1 MSINKVLN
9 RPMFR
14 HQALKKGHI
23 KVIKAQTGE
32 FIGPS
37 RPMGP
42 YQPTVPS
49 TSVIRPGFVRRGIN
63 AMGAV
68 ARSPIGKGIGA
79 TLSLPGFVGFEA
91 TGQLANAMGMQDSP
105 YKIPLQ
111 VAGAYGATRLPM
123 AAPFLTGGAL
133 AGFGPQA
140 AIFGTGLAGYYAYI
154 KAKEQQARI
163 AAMTPEERKEF
174 YAQQRSKAL
183 EGEASLDNFDDTFF
197 RVDAGKQA
205 IQKTKED
212 AKVIDSSQKTA
223 QRKLRRQQRRGEFE
237 QKAVASEQDNLTL
250 QENKTDGKVDI
261 NKVVNNEKKK
271 ITNQAPDG
279 SDPNSVA
286 PVPPIAGAVESKDRN
301 DNLLSTKESKEGTGG
316 STGLTDEGE
325 VAGKKYSSEVITRGK
340 MIAKELL
347 EGRQSQAGLLFL
359 ANLASGLLSGKTTQG
374 GIAGAMDVMGQ
385 ALGPAANNYS
395 IMKLKENELENQI
408 MGQAL
413 DIALAEYKLANTNQ
427 ITKGQLG
434 RVQFLGPG
442 GKVRNFQGGI
452 NENGIPYLL
461 VGGRQ
466 VAASDITGDQLVELY
481 NDPSLKDFT
490 YSSAIVKDKISDDEA
505 KAHRLL
511 LQNIKSKN
519 IVFDVKNIITATGAA
534 GTKGNLQIALTK
546 LNSLLNDFGLGSTKD
561 AIQRLS
567 SNEDQFFRS
576 LELGYQSGE
585 ITKDQYKK
593 LKKAYDKK
601 DMQKIIQKAA
611 EKNYKVVDQSTG
623 KLRKPTTNELFE
635 LVNAQTTLAYALA
648 NSFKDTDRL
657 TQRDV
662 IAAQSII
669 NILPAF
675 GGAETAIA
683 SLNAL
688 EKDLDRS
695 IDSTINRLER
705 SYYTQTD
712 VMNGFLSLL
721 KGGASFGKTDSST
734 VVSPEERMN
743 ILQGIQF

>member
-32 FIGPS
+32 FIGPA

-49 TSVIRPGFVRRGIN
+49 TSVIKPGFVRRGIN

-68 ARSPIGKGIGA
+68 TRSPIGKGIGA
-79 TLSLPGFVGFEA
+79 TLTLPGFVGFEA

-123 AAPFLTGGAL
+123 AAPFLSGGAL
-133 AGFGPQA
+133 AGMGPQA
-140 AIFGTGLAGYYAYI
+140 AILGTGLAGYYAYL
-154 KAKEQQARI
+154 KAKEQQAKI

-174 YAQQRSKAL
+174 YANQRAKAL
-183 EGEASLDNFDDTFF
+183 EGEADLDNFDDNFF
-197 RVDAGKQA
+197 RVDPGKQA
-205 IQKTKED
+205 IEKTKEE
-212 AKVIDSSQKTA
+212 A
-223 QRKLRRQQRRGEFE
+223 
-237 QKAVASEQDNLTL
+237 KAVDIGGAKPGAGRPSFRRKEEDKQDNLTAKDN
-250 QENKTDGKVDI
+250 ETDGKVDI
-261 NKVVNNEKKK
+261 NKVVENEKKK

-325 VAGKKYSSEVITRGK
+325 VGGKKYSSDVISRGK
-340 MIAKELL
+340 IIAKELL

-481 NDPSLKDFT
+481 NDPSLKDFA

-623 KLRKPTTNELFE
+623 KLRKPDTNELFE

>member
-1 MSINKVLN
+1 M
-9 RPMFR
+9 
-14 HQALKKGHI
+14 ALKKGHL
-23 KVIKAQTGE
+23 KVIKAQSGD
-32 FIGPS
+32 FIGPG

-42 YQPTVPS
+42 FQPTVPS
-49 TSVIRPGFVRRGIN
+49 TSVVRPGLIRRGIN
-63 AMGAV
+63 TMGAI
-68 ARSPIGKGIGA
+68 ARSPVGKGIGA
-79 TLSLPGFVGFEA
+79 TLSLPGYVGFEA
-91 TGQLANAMGMQDSP
+91 TGQMANAFGMQDSP
-105 YKIPLQ
+105 YKLPLQ
-111 VAGAYGATRLPM
+111 VAGAYGATKLPG
-123 AAPFLTGGAL
+123 AAAL
-133 AGFGPQA
+133 AGMGMGPQLGIA
-140 AIFGTGLAGYYAYI
+140 ALGGAGYFAYL
-154 KAKEQQARI
+154 KAKEQQAKI
-163 AAMTPEERKEF
+163 AAMTPKEREEF

-197 RVDAGKQA
+197 ITNAGKEA
-205 IQKTKED
+205 MKKTRED
-212 AKVIDSSQKTA
+212 AKVIDSSKKTQ
-223 QRKLRRQQRRGEFE
+223 QRKLRREGKVVTTEE
-237 QKAVASEQDNLTL
+237 DNLTL
-250 QENKTDGKVDI
+250 KENESDGKVDI
-261 NKVVNNEKKK
+261 NKVVENEKKK
-271 ITNQAPDG
+271 MIDKQPDG
-279 SDPNSVA
+279 ADPNSVA

-301 DNLLSTKESKEGTGG
+301 ENLLSTKEAKKGTAG

-325 VAGKKYSSEVITRGK
+325 VGGKKYSSDVISRGK
-340 MIAKELL
+340 IIAKELL

-374 GIAGAMDVMGQ
+374 GIAGAMDVLGQ

-427 ITKGQLG
+427 VTKGQLG
-434 RVQFLGPG
+434 RVQFIGPG
-442 GKVRNFQGGI
+442 GKVRNFQGGV

-466 VAASDITGDQLVELY
+466 VAASDLSGDELVELY
-481 NDPSLKDFT
+481 NDPALKDFS

-519 IVFDVKNIITATGAA
+519 IVFDVKSIIKATGAA
-534 GTKGNLQIALTK
+534 GTKGNIQIALTK
-546 LNSLLNDFGLGSTKD
+546 LNSMLNDFGLGSTKD
-561 AIQRLS
+561 AIQRLD
-567 SNEDQFFRS
+567 SNEESFFRS

-585 ITKDQYKK
+585 ITKDQYKM
-593 LKKAYDKK
+593 LKKGFKKK
-601 DMQKIIQKAA
+601 DMQKIIQDAA
-611 EKNYKVVDQSTG
+611 EKNYKVMDQSTG

-721 KGGASFGKTDSST
+721 KGGAGFGKTDSSR
-734 VVSPEERMN
+734 VVSPEERLN

>member
-1 MSINKVLN
+1 M
-9 RPMFR
+9 
-14 HQALKKGHI
+14 ALKKGHL
-23 KVIKAQTGE
+23 KVIKAQSGD
-32 FIGPS
+32 FIGPG

-42 YQPTVPS
+42 FQPTVPS
-49 TSVIRPGFVRRGIN
+49 TSVVRPGLIRRGIN
-63 AMGAV
+63 TMGAI
-68 ARSPIGKGIGA
+68 ARSPVGKGIGA
-79 TLSLPGFVGFEA
+79 TLSLPGYVGFEA
-91 TGQLANAMGMQDSP
+91 TGQMANAFGMQDSP
-105 YKIPLQ
+105 YKLPLQ
-111 VAGAYGATRLPM
+111 VAGAYGATKLPG
-123 AAPFLTGGAL
+123 AAAL
-133 AGFGPQA
+133 AGMGMGPQLGIA
-140 AIFGTGLAGYYAYI
+140 ALGGAGYFAYL
-154 KAKEQQARI
+154 KAKEQQAKI
-163 AAMTPEERKEF
+163 AAMTPKEREEF

-197 RVDAGKQA
+197 ITNAGKEA
-205 IQKTKED
+205 MKKTRED
-212 AKVIDSSQKTA
+212 AKVIDSSKKTQ
-223 QRKLRRQQRRGEFE
+223 QRKLRREGKVVTTEE
-237 QKAVASEQDNLTL
+237 DNLTL
-250 QENKTDGKVDI
+250 KENESDGKVDI
-261 NKVVNNEKKK
+261 NKVVENEKKK
-271 ITNQAPDG
+271 MIDKQPDG
-279 SDPNSVA
+279 ADPNSVA

-301 DNLLSTKESKEGTGG
+301 ENLLSTKEAKKGTAG

-325 VAGKKYSSEVITRGK
+325 VGGKKYSSDVISRGK
-340 MIAKELL
+340 IIAKELL

-359 ANLASGLLSGKTTQG
+359 ANLASGLLSGQTTQG
-374 GIAGAMDVMGQ
+374 GIAGAMDVLGQ

-427 ITKGQLG
+427 VTKGQLG
-434 RVQFLGPG
+434 RVQFIGPG
-442 GKVRNFQGGI
+442 GKVRNFQGGV

-466 VAASDITGDQLVELY
+466 VAASDLSGDELVELY
-481 NDPSLKDFT
+481 NDPALKDFS

-519 IVFDVKNIITATGAA
+519 IVFDVKSIIKATGAA
-534 GTKGNLQIALTK
+534 GTKGNIQIALTK
-546 LNSLLNDFGLGSTKD
+546 LNSMLNDFGLGSTKD
-561 AIQRLS
+561 AIQRLD
-567 SNEDQFFRS
+567 SNEESFFRS

-585 ITKDQYKK
+585 ITKDQYKM
-593 LKKAYDKK
+593 LKKGFKKK
-601 DMQKIIQKAA
+601 DMQKIIQDAA
-611 EKNYKVVDQSTG
+611 EKNYKVMDQSTG

-721 KGGASFGKTDSST
+721 KGGAGFGKTDSSR
-734 VVSPEERMN
+734 VVSPEERLN

>member
-32 FIGPS
+32 FIGPP

-49 TSVIRPGFVRRGIN
+49 TSVVRPGFIRRGIN
-63 AMGAV
+63 TMGRIAS
-68 ARSPIGKGIGA
+68 SPVGKGIGA
-79 TLSLPGFVGFEA
+79 TLSLPGYIGFEA
-91 TGQLANAMGMQDSP
+91 TGQVANAFGMKDSP
-105 YKIPLQ
+105 YKLPLQ
-111 VAGAYGATRLPM
+111 VAGAYGATKLPG
-123 AAPFLTGGAL
+123 AAAL
-133 AGFGPQA
+133 AGMGMGPQLGIA
-140 AIFGTGLAGYYAYI
+140 ALGGAGYYAYL
-154 KAKEQQARI
+154 KAKEQQAKI
-163 AAMTPEERKEF
+163 AAMSPAEREEF
-174 YAQQRSKAL
+174 YAYQRGKAL
-183 EGEASLDNFDDTFF
+183 AGEADMDNFDDNFF
-197 RVDAGKQA
+197 KIDPGKQA
-205 IQKTKED
+205 IEKTKEE
-212 AKVIDSSQKTA
+212 A
-223 QRKLRRQQRRGEFE
+223 
-237 QKAVASEQDNLTL
+237 KAVNIGSAQPGGGRLNKRLKEKAFEKEGDKLTL
-250 QENKTDGKVDI
+250 KENESDGKVDI
-261 NKVVNNEKKK
+261 NKVVENEKKK
-271 ITNQAPDG
+271 MIDKQPDG
-279 SDPNSVA
+279 ADPNSVA
-286 PVPPIAGAVESKDRN
+286 PVPPIAGAVESTDKK
-301 DNLLSTKESKEGTGG
+301 DNLLSTQEKAEGAAG

-325 VAGKKYSSEVITRGK
+325 VGGKKYSSEVITRGK
-340 MIAKELL
+340 LIAKELL

-374 GIAGAMDVMGQ
+374 GIAGAMDVLGQ

-413 DIALAEYKLANTNQ
+413 DIALAEYKLANTNE

-434 RVQFLGPG
+434 RVQFIGPG
-442 GKVRNFQGGI
+442 GKVRNFDGGI

-461 VGGRQ
+461 IGGRQ
-466 VAASDITGDQLVELY
+466 VAASDITGDQLVTLY
-481 NDPSLKDFT
+481 NDPSLKDFN
-490 YSSAIVKDKISDDEA
+490 YAQAIIKDKISDDEA

-519 IVFDVKNIITATGAA
+519 IVFDVKSIIKATGAA

-561 AIQRLS
+561 AIARLD
-567 SNEDQFFRS
+567 SNEDAFFRS
-576 LELGYQSGE
+576 LELGYNSGE
-585 ITKDQYKK
+585 INEKQYKQ
-593 LKKAYDKK
+593 LKKAFKKK
-601 DMQKIIQKAA
+601 DMQKAIQKAA
-611 EKNYKVVDQSTG
+611 EENYMVTDQSTG

-657 TQRDV
+657 TQKDV
-662 IAAQSII
+662 TAAMSVI

-705 SYYTQTD
+705 TYFTNAQ
-712 VMNGFLSLL
+712 VMDGFLSLL
-721 KGGASFGKTDSST
+721 KGGAGFGKTDSSR

>member
-1 MSINKVLN
+1 
-9 RPMFR
+9 MFR

-32 FIGPS
+32 FIGPA

-49 TSVIRPGFVRRGIN
+49 TSVVRPGFIRRGIN
-63 AMGAV
+63 AMGTM

-79 TLSLPGFVGFEA
+79 TLSLPGYVGFEA
-91 TGQLANAMGMQDSP
+91 TGQIANAMGMQDSP
-105 YKIPLQ
+105 YKLPLQ
-111 VAGAYGATRLPM
+111 VAGAYGATKLPG
-123 AAPFLTGGAL
+123 AAAL
-133 AGFGPQA
+133 AGMGMGPQLGIA
-140 AIFGTGLAGYYAYI
+140 ALGGAGYYAYL
-154 KAKEQQARI
+154 KAKEQQAKI
-163 AAMTPEERKEF
+163 AAMTPKEREEF
-174 YAQQRSKAL
+174 YAYQRGKAL
-183 EGEASLDNFDDTFF
+183 EGEADLDNFDDNFF
-197 RVDAGKQA
+197 RVDPGKQA
-205 IQKTKED
+205 IEKTKDE
-212 AKVIDSSQKTA
+212 A
-223 QRKLRRQQRRGEFE
+223 
-237 QKAVASEQDNLTL
+237 KAVDIGSAKPGGGRVSVPGGKKDNLTL
-250 QENKTDGKVDI
+250 KENESDGKVDI
-261 NKVVNNEKKK
+261 NKVVENEKKK
-271 ITNQAPDG
+271 MIDKQTDG
-279 SDPNSVA
+279 ADPNSVA
-286 PVPPIAGAVESKDRN
+286 PVPPVNTQVVESTDKK
-301 DNLLSTKESKEGTGG
+301 DNLLSTQEKTEGAAG

-325 VAGKKYSSEVITRGK
+325 VGGKKYSSEVITRGK
-340 MIAKELL
+340 LIAKELL

-374 GIAGAMDVMGQ
+374 GIAGAMDVLGQ

-413 DIALAEYKLANTNQ
+413 DIALAEYKLANTNE

-434 RVQFLGPG
+434 RVQFIGPG
-442 GKVRNFQGGI
+442 GKVRNFDGGI

-461 VGGRQ
+461 IGGRQ
-466 VAASDITGDQLVELY
+466 VAASDLTGDQLAEFY
-481 NDPSLKDFT
+481 NDPSLKG
-490 YSSAIVKDKISDDEA
+490 YNYAQAIIKDKISDDEA

-519 IVFDVKNIITATGAA
+519 IVFDVKGIIKATGAA

-561 AIQRLS
+561 AIQRLDA
-567 SNEDQFFRS
+567 NEDSFFRS
-576 LELGYQSGE
+576 LELGYNSGE
-585 ITKDQYKK
+585 ITESQYKM
-593 LKKAYDKK
+593 LKKGSKKK

-611 EKNYKVVDQSTG
+611 EENYKVMDQSTG

-657 TQRDV
+657 TQKDV
-662 IAAQSII
+662 TAAMSVI

-705 SYYTQTD
+705 TYFTNAQ
-712 VMNGFLSLL
+712 VMDGFLSLL
-721 KGGASFGKTDSST
+721 KGGAGFGKTDSSR

>member
-1 MSINKVLN
+1 MNKVLN

-14 HQALKKGHI
+14 QEALRRGHL
-23 KVIKAQTGE
+23 KPIKAQSGD
-32 FIGPS
+32 FIGP
-37 RPMGP
+37 RRFFPPVVTGA
-42 YQPTVPS
+42 PTTNVTGTMQRNFPVSTEVVKPS
-49 TSVIRPGFVRRGIN
+49 MFRRIIQSP
-63 AMGAV
+63 V
-68 ARSPIGKGIGA
+68 AKGIGSMF
-79 TLSLPGFVGFEA
+79 SLPGYIGFEA
-91 TGQLANAMGMQDSP
+91 TGQVANAMGMQDSP
-105 YKIPLQ
+105 YKLPLQ
-111 VAGAYGATRLPM
+111 AAGAFGAARLPAM
-123 AAPFLTGGAL
+123 AGLTLSA
-133 AGFGPQA
+133 GPQI
-140 AIFGTGLAGYYAYI
+140 AITGAGLASYYAYL

-163 AAMTPEERKEF
+163 AAMSPKERKEF
-174 YAQQRSKAL
+174 YANQRAKAL
-183 EGEASLDNFDDTFF
+183 EGEGSLDMFDDSFF
-197 RVDAGKQA
+197 KNFEESKRATALAKKQ
-205 IQKTKED
+205 TED
-212 AKVIDSSQKTA
+212 AASTLTQSPTAKPGSGRVSLGKDQLTNKDNQQKIGD
-223 QRKLRRQQRRGEFE
+223 KDL
-237 QKAVASEQDNLTL
+237 
-250 QENKTDGKVDI
+250 VDM
-261 NKVVNNEKKK
+261 NKVVENEKKK
-271 ITNQAPDG
+271 MFDQRPDG
-279 SDPNSVA
+279 SDPSAVA
-286 PVPPIAGAVESKDRN
+286 PVPPLPDKEEPKLTNQNVENKGE
-301 DNLLSTKESKEGTGG
+301 TTPI
-316 STGLTDEGE
+316 TDEGN
-325 VAGKKYSSEVITRGK
+325 VDGKTYSSDVIKRGK
-340 MIAKELL
+340 VIAKELL

-359 ANLASGLLSGKTTQG
+359 ANLASGLLSGKTSQG
-374 GIAGAMDVMGQ
+374 GIAGAMDVLGQ

-395 IMKLKENELENQI
+395 IMKLKENEIENQI

-466 VAASDITGDQLVELY
+466 VAASDITGDELVELY
-481 NDPSLKDFT
+481 NDPSLKDFS
-490 YSSAIVKDKISDDEA
+490 YSSAIIKDKISDDEQ

-519 IVFDVKNIITATGAA
+519 IVFDVKNIIKATGAA

-576 LELGYQSGE
+576 LELGYQSGQ
-585 ITKDQYKK
+585 ITKDQYKS
-593 LKKAYDKK
+593 LKKKFNKK
-601 DMQKIIQKAA
+601 DMQKTIQKAA
-611 EKNYKVVDQSTG
+611 EQNYKVVDKETG
-623 KLRKPTTNELFE
+623 QLRKPTTNELFE

-657 TQRDV
+657 TQKDV
-662 IAAQSII
+662 TAAMSVI

-721 KGGASFGKTDSST
+721 KGQAMFGKTDTSK
-734 VVSPEERMN
+734 VVSEEERLN
-743 ILQGIQF
+743 ILRGIQF

>member
-1 MSINKVLN
+1 M
-9 RPMFR
+9 
-14 HQALKKGHI
+14 KK
-23 KVIKAQTGE
+23 
-32 FIGPS
+32 
-37 RPMGP
+37 
-42 YQPTVPS
+42 
-49 TSVIRPGFVRRGIN
+49 
-63 AMGAV
+63 
-68 ARSPIGKGIGA
+68 
-79 TLSLPGFVGFEA
+79 
-91 TGQLANAMGMQDSP
+91 
-105 YKIPLQ
+105 
-111 VAGAYGATRLPM
+111 TR
-123 AAPFLTGGAL
+123 
-133 AGFGPQA
+133 
-140 AIFGTGLAGYYAYI
+140 
-154 KAKEQQARI
+154 
-163 AAMTPEERKEF
+163 
-174 YAQQRSKAL
+174 
-183 EGEASLDNFDDTFF
+183 
-197 RVDAGKQA
+197 
-205 IQKTKED
+205 ED
-212 AKVIDSSQKTA
+212 AKVIDSSKKTQ
-223 QRKLRRQQRRGEFE
+223 QRKLRREGKVVTTEE
-237 QKAVASEQDNLTL
+237 DNLTL
-250 QENKTDGKVDI
+250 KENESDGKVDI
-261 NKVVNNEKKK
+261 NKVVENEKKK
-271 ITNQAPDG
+271 MIDKQPDG
-279 SDPNSVA
+279 ADPNSVA

-301 DNLLSTKESKEGTGG
+301 ENLLSTKEAKKGTAG

-325 VAGKKYSSEVITRGK
+325 VGGKKYSSDVISRGK
-340 MIAKELL
+340 IIAKELL

-374 GIAGAMDVMGQ
+374 GIAGAMDVLGQ

-427 ITKGQLG
+427 VTKGQLG
-434 RVQFLGPG
+434 RVQFIGPG
-442 GKVRNFQGGI
+442 GKVRNFQGGV

-466 VAASDITGDQLVELY
+466 VAASDLSGDELVELY
-481 NDPSLKDFT
+481 NDPALKDFS

-519 IVFDVKNIITATGAA
+519 IVFDVKSIIKATGAA
-534 GTKGNLQIALTK
+534 GTKGNIQIALTK
-546 LNSLLNDFGLGSTKD
+546 LNSMLNDFGLGSTKD
-561 AIQRLS
+561 AIQRLD
-567 SNEDQFFRS
+567 SNEESFFRS

-585 ITKDQYKK
+585 ITKDQYKM
-593 LKKAYDKK
+593 LKKGFKKK
-601 DMQKIIQKAA
+601 DMQKIIQDAA
-611 EKNYKVVDQSTG
+611 EKNYKVMDQSTG

-721 KGGASFGKTDSST
+721 KGGAGFGKTDSSR
-734 VVSPEERMN
+734 VVSPEERLN

>member
-1 MSINKVLN
+1 
-9 RPMFR
+9 MFR
-14 HQALKKGHI
+14 HQALRKGHI
-23 KVIKAQTGE
+23 KVIKAQTGD
-32 FIGPS
+32 FVGPA

-49 TSVIRPGFVRRGIN
+49 TSVVRPGFMRRGIN

-79 TLSLPGFVGFEA
+79 TLSLPGYVGFEA
-91 TGQLANAMGMQDSP
+91 TGQVANAMGMKDSP
-105 YKIPLQ
+105 YKLPLQ
-111 VAGAYGATRLPM
+111 VAGAYGATKLPG
-123 AAPFLTGGAL
+123 AAAL
-133 AGFGPQA
+133 AGLGMGPQLGIA
-140 AIFGTGLAGYYAYI
+140 ALGGAGYFAYL
-154 KAKEQQARI
+154 KAKEQQAKI
-163 AAMTPEERKEF
+163 AAMTPKEREEF

-197 RVDAGKQA
+197 ITNAGKEA
-205 IQKTKED
+205 MKKTRED
-212 AKVIDSSQKTA
+212 AKVIDSSKKTQ
-223 QRKLRRQQRRGEFE
+223 QRKLRREGKVVTTEE
-237 QKAVASEQDNLTL
+237 DNLTL
-250 QENKTDGKVDI
+250 KENESDGKVDI
-261 NKVVNNEKKK
+261 NKVVENEKKK
-271 ITNQAPDG
+271 MIDKQPDG
-279 SDPNSVA
+279 ADPNSVA

-301 DNLLSTKESKEGTGG
+301 ENLLSTKEAKKGTAG

-325 VAGKKYSSEVITRGK
+325 VGGKKYSSDVISRGK
-340 MIAKELL
+340 IIAKELL

-374 GIAGAMDVMGQ
+374 GIAGAMDVLGQ

-427 ITKGQLG
+427 VTKGQLG
-434 RVQFLGPG
+434 RVQFIGPG
-442 GKVRNFQGGI
+442 GKVRNFQGGV

-466 VAASDITGDQLVELY
+466 VAASDLSGDELVELY
-481 NDPSLKDFT
+481 NDPALKDFS

-519 IVFDVKNIITATGAA
+519 IVFDVKSIIKATGAA
-534 GTKGNLQIALTK
+534 GTKGNIQIALTK
-546 LNSLLNDFGLGSTKD
+546 LNSMLNDFGLGSTKD
-561 AIQRLS
+561 AIQRLD
-567 SNEDQFFRS
+567 SNEESFFRS

-585 ITKDQYKK
+585 ITKDQYKM
-593 LKKAYDKK
+593 LKKGFKKK
-601 DMQKIIQKAA
+601 DMQKIIQDAA
-611 EKNYKVVDQSTG
+611 EKNYKVMDQSTG

-721 KGGASFGKTDSST
+721 KGGAGFGKTDSSR
-734 VVSPEERMN
+734 VVSPEERLN

>member
-1 MSINKVLN
+1 MSLNKVLN

-14 HQALKKGHI
+14 QQALRKGHI

-79 TLSLPGFVGFEA
+79 TLSLPGLVGFEA
-91 TGQLANAMGMQDSP
+91 TGQVANAMGMQDSP

-111 VAGAYGATRLPM
+111 IAGAYGATKLPG
-123 AAPFLTGGAL
+123 AAAL
-133 AGFGPQA
+133 AGMGMGPQLGIA
-140 AIFGTGLAGYYAYI
+140 ALGGAGYFAYL

-163 AAMTPEERKEF
+163 AAMTPKEREEF
-174 YAQQRSKAL
+174 YANQRAKAL
-183 EGEASLDNFDDTFF
+183 EGEADLDNFDDNFF
-197 RVDAGKQA
+197 RVDPGKQA

-212 AKVIDSSQKTA
+212 AKAVDIGSVNPGAGRPSFK
-223 QRKLRRQQRRGEFE
+223 RKEE
-237 QKAVASEQDNLTL
+237 DKQDNLTTKDN
-250 QENKTDGKVDI
+250 QTDGKVDI
-261 NKVVNNEKKK
+261 NKVVENEKKK

-325 VAGKKYSSEVITRGK
+325 VGGKKYSSDVISRGK
-340 MIAKELL
+340 IIAKELL

-481 NDPSLKDFT
+481 NDPSLKDFA

-585 ITKDQYKK
+585 ITKDQYNK

>member
-14 HQALKKGHI
+14 HQALRKGHI
-23 KVIKAQTGE
+23 KVIKAQTGD
-32 FIGPS
+32 FVGPA

-42 YQPTVPS
+42 CQPTVPS
-49 TSVIRPGFVRRGIN
+49 TSVVRPGFMRRGIN

-79 TLSLPGFVGFEA
+79 TLSLPGYVGFEA
-91 TGQLANAMGMQDSP
+91 TGQVANAMGMKDSP
-105 YKIPLQ
+105 YKLPLQ
-111 VAGAYGATRLPM
+111 VAGAYGATKLPG
-123 AAPFLTGGAL
+123 AAAL
-133 AGFGPQA
+133 AGLGMGPQLGIA
-140 AIFGTGLAGYYAYI
+140 ALGGAGYFAYL
-154 KAKEQQARI
+154 KAKEQQAKI
-163 AAMTPEERKEF
+163 AAMTPKEREEF

-197 RVDAGKQA
+197 ITNAGKEA
-205 IQKTKED
+205 MKKTRED
-212 AKVIDSSQKTA
+212 AKVIDSSKKTQ
-223 QRKLRRQQRRGEFE
+223 QRKLRREGKVVTTEE
-237 QKAVASEQDNLTL
+237 DNLTL
-250 QENKTDGKVDI
+250 KENESDGKVDI
-261 NKVVNNEKKK
+261 NKVVDNEKKK
-271 ITNQAPDG
+271 MIDKQPDG
-279 SDPNSVA
+279 ADPNSVA
-286 PVPPIAGAVESKDRN
+286 PVPPVNTQVVESTDKK
-301 DNLLSTKESKEGTGG
+301 DNLLSTQEKTEGAAG

-325 VAGKKYSSEVITRGK
+325 VGGKKYSSEVITRGK
-340 MIAKELL
+340 LIAKELL

-374 GIAGAMDVMGQ
+374 GIAGAMDVLGQ

-413 DIALAEYKLANTNQ
+413 DIALAEYKLANTNEV
-427 ITKGQLG
+427 TKGQLG
-434 RVQFLGPG
+434 RVQYIGPG
-442 GKVRNFQGGI
+442 GKVRNFDGGI

-461 VGGRQ
+461 IGGRQ
-466 VAASDITGDQLVELY
+466 VAASDLTGDQLAEFY
-481 NDPSLKDFT
+481 NDPSLKEFN
-490 YSSAIVKDKISDDEA
+490 YAQAIIKDKISDDEA

-519 IVFDVKNIITATGAA
+519 IVFDVKGIIKATGAA

-561 AIQRLS
+561 AIARLD
-567 SNEDQFFRS
+567 SNEEQFFRN
-576 LELGYQSGE
+576 LELGYNSGE
-585 ITKDQYKK
+585 INEKQYKQ
-593 LKKAYDKK
+593 LKKAFKKK
-601 DMQKIIQKAA
+601 DMQKIIQNAA
-611 EKNYKVVDQSTG
+611 EENYKVVDQSTG

-657 TQRDV
+657 TQKDV
-662 IAAQSII
+662 TAAMSVI

-705 SYYTQTD
+705 TYFTNAQ
-712 VMNGFLSLL
+712 VMDGFMSLL
-721 KGGASFGKTDSST
+721 KGGAGFGKTDSSR

>member
-1 MSINKVLN
+1 MNKVLN

-14 HQALKKGHI
+14 KEALRRGHL
-23 KVIKAQTGE
+23 KPIKAQSGD
-32 FIGPS
+32 FIGP
-37 RPMGP
+37 RRFFPPVPVGA
-42 YQPTVPS
+42 PTTNVSGTVQRNFPVSMEVQKPS
-49 TSVIRPGFVRRGIN
+49 MFKRMIQ
-63 AMGAV
+63 
-68 ARSPIGKGIGA
+68 SPIARGLGSMV
-79 TLSLPGFVGFEA
+79 SLPGYVGFEA
-91 TGQLANAMGMQDSP
+91 TGQVANALGMQDSP
-105 YKIPLQ
+105 YKLPLQ
-111 VAGAYGATRLPM
+111 AAGAFAATRAPG
-123 AAPFLTGGAL
+123 AAALMGLGA
-133 AGFGPQA
+133 GPQI
-140 AIFGTGLAGYYAYI
+140 AITGAGLATYYAYL

-163 AAMTPEERKEF
+163 AAMSPKERKEF
-174 YAQQRSKAL
+174 YANQRAKAV
-183 EGEASLDNFDDTFF
+183 EGEGSLDMFDDSFF
-197 RVDAGKQA
+197 KDFEESKKATALAKKETADAASSLTQSPSAKPGSGRVSLGKDNL
-205 IQKTKED
+205 IKKEN
-212 AKVIDSSQKTA
+212 
-223 QRKLRRQQRRGEFE
+223 E
-237 QKAVASEQDNLTL
+237 QKVGD
-250 QENKTDGKVDI
+250 KDFVDI
-261 NKVVNNEKKK
+261 NKVVENEKKK
-271 ITNQAPDG
+271 MFDQKTDGPD
-279 SDPNSVA
+279 PLAVA
-286 PVPPIAGAVESKDRN
+286 PVPPPDKEEPKLSNQNVDNKGETTPITGAGNVN
-301 DNLLSTKESKEGTGG
+301 
-316 STGLTDEGE
+316 
-325 VAGKKYSSEVITRGK
+325 GKSYSSDVIKRGK

-347 EGRQSQAGLLFL
+347 EGRQSQAGLVFL
-359 ANLASGLLSGKTTQG
+359 ANLASGLLSGKTSQG
-374 GIAGAMDVMGQ
+374 GIAGAMDVLGQ

-395 IMKLKENELENQI
+395 IMKLKENEIENQI

-481 NDPSLKDFT
+481 NDPSLKDFA

-519 IVFDVKNIITATGAA
+519 IVFDVKGIIKATGAA

-546 LNSLLNDFGLGSTKD
+546 LNSLLNDFGLGSTED

-567 SNEDQFFRS
+567 SNEEDFFRS
-576 LELGYQSGE
+576 LELSYQSNE
-585 ITKDQYKK
+585 ITKDQYKM
-593 LKKAYDKK
+593 LKKGFKK
-601 DMQKIIQKAA
+601 GNIQKTIEKAA
-611 EKNYKVVDQSTG
+611 KENYKIVDKETG
-623 KLRKPTTNELFE
+623 QLREPTTNELFE

-657 TQRDV
+657 TQKDV
-662 IAAQSII
+662 TAAMSVI

-695 IDSTINRLER
+695 IESTINRLER
-705 SYYTQTD
+705 SYYTQSD

-721 KGGASFGKTDSST
+721 KGGAGFGKTDTSK
-734 VVSPEERMN
+734 VVSEEERMD

>member
-14 HQALKKGHI
+14 QQALRKGHI

-32 FIGPS
+32 FIGPA

-49 TSVIRPGFVRRGIN
+49 TSVVRPGFIRRGIN

-79 TLSLPGFVGFEA
+79 TLSLPGYVGFEA
-91 TGQLANAMGMQDSP
+91 TGQVANAMGMQDSP

-111 VAGAYGATRLPM
+111 IAGAYGATKLPG
-123 AAPFLTGGAL
+123 AAAL
-133 AGFGPQA
+133 AGMGMGPQLGIA
-140 AIFGTGLAGYYAYI
+140 ALGGAGYFAYL

-163 AAMTPEERKEF
+163 AAMTPKEREEF

-212 AKVIDSSQKTA
+212 AKAVDIGSANPGKGRPSFR
-223 QRKLRRQQRRGEFE
+223 RKEE
-237 QKAVASEQDNLTL
+237 DKQDNLTAKDN
-250 QENKTDGKVDI
+250 ETDGKVDI
-261 NKVVNNEKKK
+261 NKVVENEKKK

-301 DNLLSTKESKEGTGG
+301 DNLLSTKESKEGTGA

-325 VAGKKYSSEVITRGK
+325 VGGKKYSSDVISRGK
-340 MIAKELL
+340 IIAKELL

-481 NDPSLKDFT
+481 NDPSLKDFA

-519 IVFDVKNIITATGAA
+519 IVFDVKNIIKATGAA

-561 AIQRLS
+561 AIQRLN
-567 SNEDQFFRS
+567 SNEEQFFRN
-576 LELGYQSGE
+576 LELGYQSGD
-585 ITKDQYKK
+585 ITKDQYKE
-593 LKKAYDKK
+593 LKKKYKRK
-601 DMQKIIQKAA
+601 DIQKTIEKAA
-611 EKNYKVVDQSTG
+611 KKNYKVVDQSTG
-623 KLRKPTTNELFE
+623 KLREPTTNELFE

-705 SYYTQTD
+705 SYYTQVD

-721 KGGASFGKTDSST
+721 KGGASFGKTDSSR

-743 ILQGIQF
+743 ILQGIEF

>member
-32 FIGPS
+32 FIGPA

-42 YQPTVPS
+42 YQPQS
-49 TSVIRPGFVRRGIN
+49 IARPGMIRRGIN
-63 AMGAV
+63 AMGTV
-68 ARSPIGKGIGA
+68 ARSPLGKGIGA
-79 TLSLPGFVGFEA
+79 TLSLPGYVGFEA
-91 TGQLANAMGMQDSP
+91 TGQVANAMGMKDSP

-111 VAGAYGATRLPM
+111 VAGAYGATKLPG
-123 AAPFLTGGAL
+123 AAAL
-133 AGFGPQA
+133 AGMGMGPQLGIA
-140 AIFGTGLAGYYAYI
+140 ALGGAGYFAYL
-154 KAKEQQARI
+154 KAKEQQAKI
-163 AAMTPEERKEF
+163 AAMTPKERKEF
-174 YAQQRSKAL
+174 YAYQRGKAL
-183 EGEASLDNFDDTFF
+183 EGEADLDNFDDNFF
-197 RVDAGKQA
+197 RVDPGKQA
-205 IQKTKED
+205 IEKTKEE
-212 AKVIDSSQKTA
+212 AKVVDIGSAKPGGGRVSVPGGK
-223 QRKLRRQQRRGEFE
+223 K
-237 QKAVASEQDNLTL
+237 DNLTL
-250 QENKTDGKVDI
+250 KENESDGKVDI
-261 NKVVNNEKKK
+261 NKVVENEKKK
-271 ITNQAPDG
+271 MIDKQPDG
-279 SDPNSVA
+279 ADPNSVA
-286 PVPPIAGAVESKDRN
+286 PVPPVNTQVVESTDKK
-301 DNLLSTKESKEGTGG
+301 DNLLSTQEKEEGAAG

-325 VAGKKYSSEVITRGK
+325 VGGKKYSSEVITRGK
-340 MIAKELL
+340 LIAKELL

-374 GIAGAMDVMGQ
+374 GIAGAMDVLGQ

-413 DIALAEYKLANTNQ
+413 DIALAEYKLANTNE

-434 RVQFLGPG
+434 RVQFIGPG
-442 GKVRNFQGGI
+442 GKVRNFDGGI

-461 VGGRQ
+461 IGGRQ
-466 VAASDITGDQLVELY
+466 VAASDITGKQLVELY
-481 NDPSLKDFT
+481 NDSSLKDFN
-490 YSSAIVKDKISDDEA
+490 YAQAIIKDKISDDEA

-519 IVFDVKNIITATGAA
+519 IVFDVKGIIKATGAA

-561 AIQRLS
+561 AIARLD
-567 SNEDQFFRS
+567 SNEDSFFRS
-576 LELGYQSGE
+576 LELGYNSGE
-585 ITKDQYKK
+585 LTESQYKQ
-593 LKKAYDKK
+593 LKKAYKKK
-601 DMQKIIQKAA
+601 DMQKAIQKAA
-611 EKNYKVVDQSTG
+611 EENYMVTDQSTG

-657 TQRDV
+657 TQKDV
-662 IAAQSII
+662 TAAMSVI

-705 SYYTQTD
+705 TYFTNAQ
-712 VMNGFLSLL
+712 VMDGFLSLL
-721 KGGASFGKTDSST
+721 KGGAGFGKTDSSR

>member
-1 MSINKVLN
+1 MNKVLN

-14 HQALKKGHI
+14 KEALRRGHL
-23 KVIKAQTGE
+23 KPIKAQSGD
-32 FIGPS
+32 FIGP
-37 RPMGP
+37 RRFFPPVPVGA
-42 YQPTVPS
+42 PTTNVSGTVQRNFPISTEVQKPS
-49 TSVIRPGFVRRGIN
+49 MFRRMIQ
-63 AMGAV
+63 
-68 ARSPIGKGIGA
+68 SPIARGLGSMV
-79 TLSLPGFVGFEA
+79 SLPGYVGFEA
-91 TGQLANAMGMQDSP
+91 TGQVANALGMQDSP
-105 YKIPLQ
+105 YKLPLQ
-111 VAGAYGATRLPM
+111 AAGAFAATRAPG
-123 AAPFLTGGAL
+123 AAALMGLGA
-133 AGFGPQA
+133 GPQI
-140 AIFGTGLAGYYAYI
+140 AITGAGLATYYAYL

-163 AAMTPEERKEF
+163 AAMSPKERKEF
-174 YAQQRSKAL
+174 YANQRAKAV
-183 EGEASLDNFDDTFF
+183 EGEGSLDMFDDSFF
-197 RVDAGKQA
+197 KDFEESKKATALAKKATADAVDIGSANPGAGRPSFRRKQ
-205 IQKTKED
+205 ED
-212 AKVIDSSQKTA
+212 K
-223 QRKLRRQQRRGEFE
+223 
-237 QKAVASEQDNLTL
+237 QDNLTAKDN
-250 QENKTDGKVDI
+250 ETDGKVDI
-261 NKVVNNEKKK
+261 NKVVENERKKMFD
-271 ITNQAPDG
+271 QRPDG
-279 SDPNSVA
+279 SDPSAVA
-286 PVPPIAGAVESKDRN
+286 PVPPLPDKEEPK
-301 DNLLSTKESKEGTGG
+301 LSNQNVQDKGETTPITGEGN
-316 STGLTDEGE
+316 
-325 VAGKKYSSEVITRGK
+325 VAGKTYSSDVIKRGK

-374 GIAGAMDVMGQ
+374 GIAGAMDVLGQ

-395 IMKLKENELENQI
+395 IMKLKENEIENQI

-427 ITKGQLG
+427 VTKGQLG

-466 VAASDITGDQLVELY
+466 VAASDISGDELVALF
-481 NDPSLKDFT
+481 NDPTLKDFK

-519 IVFDVKNIITATGAA
+519 IVFDVKGIIKATGAA

-567 SNEDQFFRS
+567 SNEEQFFRS
-576 LELGYQSGE
+576 LELGYNSGE
-585 ITKDQYKK
+585 ITKDQYKM
-593 LKKAYDKK
+593 LKKGYKRK
-601 DMQKIIQKAA
+601 NIQKAIEKAA
-611 EKNYKVVDQSTG
+611 EENYKVVDKETG
-623 KLRKPTTNELFE
+623 QLRKPTTNELFE

-657 TQRDV
+657 TQKDV
-662 IAAQSII
+662 TAAMSVI
-669 NILPAF
+669 NILPSF

-705 SYYTQTD
+705 SYYTQSD

-721 KGGASFGKTDSST
+721 KGGAGFGKTDTSR
-734 VVSPEERMN
+734 VVSEEERMN

>member
-32 FIGPS
+32 FIGPP

-49 TSVIRPGFVRRGIN
+49 TSVVRPGFIRRGIN
-63 AMGAV
+63 TMGRIAS
-68 ARSPIGKGIGA
+68 SPVGKGIGA
-79 TLSLPGFVGFEA
+79 TLSLPGYIGFEA
-91 TGQLANAMGMQDSP
+91 TGQVANAMGMQDSP

-111 VAGAYGATRLPM
+111 IAGAYGATKLPG
-123 AAPFLTGGAL
+123 AAAL
-133 AGFGPQA
+133 AGMGMGPQLGIA
-140 AIFGTGLAGYYAYI
+140 ALGGAGYFAYL

-163 AAMTPEERKEF
+163 AAMTPEEREEF

-183 EGEASLDNFDDTFF
+183 AGEADMDNFDDTFF
-197 RVDAGKQA
+197 ITNAGKEA
-205 IQKTKED
+205 MKKTRED
-212 AKVIDSSQKTA
+212 AKVIDSSKKTQ
-223 QRKLRRQQRRGEFE
+223 QRKLRREGKVITTEE
-237 QKAVASEQDNLTL
+237 DNLTL
-250 QENKTDGKVDI
+250 KENESDGKVDI
-261 NKVVNNEKKK
+261 NKVVENEKKK
-271 ITNQAPDG
+271 MIDKQPDG
-279 SDPNSVA
+279 ADPNSVA
-286 PVPPIAGAVESKDRN
+286 PVPPIAGAVESTDKK
-301 DNLLSTKESKEGTGG
+301 DNLLSTQEKTEGAAG

-325 VAGKKYSSEVITRGK
+325 VGGKKYSSEVITRGK
-340 MIAKELL
+340 LIAKELL

-374 GIAGAMDVMGQ
+374 GIAGAMDVLGQ

-413 DIALAEYKLANTNQ
+413 DIALAEYKLANTNE

-434 RVQFLGPG
+434 RVQFIGPG
-442 GKVRNFQGGI
+442 GKVRNFDGGI

-461 VGGRQ
+461 IGGRQ
-466 VAASDITGDQLVELY
+466 VAASDITGDQLVTLY
-481 NDPSLKDFT
+481 NDPSLKDFN
-490 YSSAIVKDKISDDEA
+490 YAQAIIKDKISDDEA

-519 IVFDVKNIITATGAA
+519 IVFDVKGIIKATGAA

-546 LNSLLNDFGLGSTKD
+546 LNSLLNDFGLGSTED
-561 AIQRLS
+561 AIQRLD
-567 SNEDQFFRS
+567 SNEESFFRS

-585 ITKDQYKK
+585 ITKDQYKL
-593 LKKAYDKK
+593 LKKGFKKK
-601 DMQKIIQKAA
+601 DMQKIIQEAA
-611 EKNYKVVDQSTG
+611 EKNYKVTDQSTG

-705 SYYTQTD
+705 TYFTNAQ
-712 VMNGFLSLL
+712 VMDGFLSLL
-721 KGGASFGKTDSST
+721 KGGAGFGKTDSSR

>member
-1 MSINKVLN
+1 
-9 RPMFR
+9 MFR

-23 KVIKAQTGE
+23 KVIKAQSGD
-32 FIGPS
+32 FIGPA

-49 TSVIRPGFVRRGIN
+49 TSVVRPGFIRRGIN
-63 AMGAV
+63 AMGTM

-79 TLSLPGFVGFEA
+79 TLSLPGYVGFEA
-91 TGQLANAMGMQDSP
+91 TGQIANAMGMQDSP
-105 YKIPLQ
+105 YKLPLQ
-111 VAGAYGATRLPM
+111 VAGAYGATKLPG
-123 AAPFLTGGAL
+123 AAAL
-133 AGFGPQA
+133 AGLGMGPQLGIA
-140 AIFGTGLAGYYAYI
+140 ALGGAGYYAYL
-154 KAKEQQARI
+154 KAKEQQAKI
-163 AAMTPEERKEF
+163 AAMTPKEREEF
-174 YAQQRSKAL
+174 YAYQRGKAL
-183 EGEASLDNFDDTFF
+183 EGEADLDNFDDNFF
-197 RVDAGKQA
+197 RVDPGKQV
-205 IQKTKED
+205 IEKTKEE
-212 AKVIDSSQKTA
+212 A
-223 QRKLRRQQRRGEFE
+223 
-237 QKAVASEQDNLTL
+237 KAVDIGGAKPGGGRVSVPGGKKDNLTL
-250 QENKTDGKVDI
+250 AENKEKVGDKEFVDI
-261 NKVVNNEKKK
+261 NKVVENEKKK
-271 ITNQAPDG
+271 MIDKQPDG
-279 SDPNSVA
+279 ADPNSVA
-286 PVPPIAGAVESKDRN
+286 PVPPVNKQVVESTDKK
-301 DNLLSTKESKEGTGG
+301 DNLLSTQEKAEGAAG

-325 VAGKKYSSEVITRGK
+325 VGGKKYSSEVITRGK
-340 MIAKELL
+340 LIAKELL

-374 GIAGAMDVMGQ
+374 GIAGAMDVLGQ

-413 DIALAEYKLANTNQ
+413 DIALAEYKLANTNE

-434 RVQFLGPG
+434 RVQYIGPG
-442 GKVRNFQGGI
+442 GKVRNFDGGI

-461 VGGRQ
+461 IGGRQ
-466 VAASDITGDQLVELY
+466 VAAADLTGDQLAEFY
-481 NDPSLKDFT
+481 NDPSLKG
-490 YSSAIVKDKISDDEA
+490 YNYAQAIIKDKISDDEA

-519 IVFDVKNIITATGAA
+519 IVFDVKSIIKATGAA

-561 AIQRLS
+561 AIQRLEA
-567 SNEDQFFRS
+567 NEDSFFRS
-576 LELGYQSGE
+576 LELGYNSGE
-585 ITKDQYKK
+585 ITESQYKK
-593 LKKAYDKK
+593 LKKAYKKK
-601 DMQKIIQKAA
+601 DMQKAIQKAA
-611 EKNYKVVDQSTG
+611 EENYMVTDQSTG

-657 TQRDV
+657 TQKDV
-662 IAAQSII
+662 TAAMSVI

-705 SYYTQTD
+705 TYFTNAQ
-712 VMNGFLSLL
+712 VMDGFMSLL
-721 KGGASFGKTDSST
+721 KGGAGFGKTDSSR

>member
-9 RPMFR
+9 RPLFR
-14 HQALKKGHI
+14 QQALKKGHI

-32 FIGPS
+32 FIGPA

-49 TSVIRPGFVRRGIN
+49 TSVVRPGFIRRGIN
-63 AMGAV
+63 TMGRI
-68 ARSPIGKGIGA
+68 ARSPVGKGIGA
-79 TLSLPGFVGFEA
+79 TLSLPGYIGFEA
-91 TGQLANAMGMQDSP
+91 TGQVANAFGMEDSP
-105 YKIPLQ
+105 YKLPLQ
-111 VAGAYGATRLPM
+111 VAGAYGATKLPM
-123 AAPFLTGGAL
+123 AAPFLSGGAL
-133 AGFGPQA
+133 AGMGPQA
-140 AIFGTGLAGYYAYI
+140 AILGTGLAGYYAYL
-154 KAKEQQARI
+154 KAKEQQAKI
-163 AAMTPEERKEF
+163 AAMSPEEREEF
-174 YAQQRSKAL
+174 YAYQRGKAL
-183 EGEASLDNFDDTFF
+183 AGEADLDNFDDNFF
-197 RVDAGKQA
+197 RVDPGKQA
-205 IQKTKED
+205 IKKTKEEAKAVDIGD
-212 AKVIDSSQKTA
+212 AKPGGGRVSVPGGK
-223 QRKLRRQQRRGEFE
+223 K
-237 QKAVASEQDNLTL
+237 DNLTL
-250 QENKTDGKVDI
+250 KENESDGKVDI
-261 NKVVNNEKKK
+261 NKVVENEKKK
-271 ITNQAPDG
+271 MFDKQTDG
-279 SDPNSVA
+279 ADPNSVA
-286 PVPPIAGAVESKDRN
+286 PVPPVNTQVVESTDKKN
-301 DNLLSTKESKEGTGG
+301 NLLSTQEKTERAAG

-325 VAGKKYSSEVITRGK
+325 VGGKKYSSEVITRGK
-340 MIAKELL
+340 LIAKELL

-374 GIAGAMDVMGQ
+374 GIAGAMDVLGQ

-413 DIALAEYKLANTNQ
+413 DIALAEYKLANTNE

-434 RVQFLGPG
+434 RVQFIGPG
-442 GKVRNFQGGI
+442 GKVRNFDGGI

-461 VGGRQ
+461 IGGRQ
-466 VAASDITGDQLVELY
+466 VAASDITGDQLVTLY
-481 NDPSLKDFT
+481 NDPSLKDFN
-490 YSSAIVKDKISDDEA
+490 YAQAIIKDKISDDEA

-519 IVFDVKNIITATGAA
+519 IVFDVKGIIKATGAA

-561 AIQRLS
+561 AIARLD
-567 SNEDQFFRS
+567 SNEDAFFRS
-576 LELGYQSGE
+576 LELGYQSGD
-585 ITKDQYKK
+585 ITKDQYKM
-593 LKKAYDKK
+593 LKKGFKKK
-601 DMQKIIQKAA
+601 DMQKAIQKAA
-611 EKNYKVVDQSTG
+611 EENYMVTDQSTG

-657 TQRDV
+657 TQKDV
-662 IAAQSII
+662 TAAMSVI

-705 SYYTQTD
+705 TYFTNAQ
-712 VMNGFLSLL
+712 VMDGFLSLL
-721 KGGASFGKTDSST
+721 KGGAGFGKTDSSR

>member
-1 MSINKVLN
+1 
-9 RPMFR
+9 MFR
-14 HQALKKGHI
+14 HEALKKGHI
-23 KVIKAQTGE
+23 KVIKAQSGD
-32 FIGPS
+32 FIGPA

-42 YQPTVPS
+42 YQPYTPP
-49 TSVIRPGFVRRGIN
+49 TSVVRPGFIRRGIN

-68 ARSPIGKGIGA
+68 TRSPIGKGIGA
-79 TLSLPGFVGFEA
+79 TLSLPGYIGFEA
-91 TGQLANAMGMQDSP
+91 TGQVANAMGMKDSP
-105 YKIPLQ
+105 YKLPLQ
-111 VAGAYGATRLPM
+111 VAGAYGATKLPG
-123 AAPFLTGGAL
+123 AAAL
-133 AGFGPQA
+133 AGMGMGPQLGIA
-140 AIFGTGLAGYYAYI
+140 ALGGAGYYAYL
-154 KAKEQQARI
+154 KAKEQQAKI
-163 AAMTPEERKEF
+163 AAMTPKEREEF
-174 YAQQRSKAL
+174 YAYQRSKAL
-183 EGEASLDNFDDTFF
+183 EGEADLDNFDDNFF
-197 RVDAGKQA
+197 RVDTGKQA
-205 IQKTKED
+205 IEKTKEE
-212 AKVIDSSQKTA
+212 A
-223 QRKLRRQQRRGEFE
+223 
-237 QKAVASEQDNLTL
+237 KAVDIGGAKPGGGRVSVPGGKKDNLTL
-250 QENKTDGKVDI
+250 TENKEKVGDKEFVDI
-261 NKVVNNEKKK
+261 NKVVDNEKKK
-271 ITNQAPDG
+271 IIGAEDT
-279 SDPNSVA
+279 VA
-286 PVPPIAGAVESKDRN
+286 EKGFKLPEDKPTQVVTEERK
-301 DNLLSTKESKEGTGG
+301 DNLLSTQEKTEGAAG

-325 VAGKKYSSEVITRGK
+325 VGGKKYSSEVITRGK
-340 MIAKELL
+340 LIAKELL

-374 GIAGAMDVMGQ
+374 GIAGAMDVLGQ

-413 DIALAEYKLANTNQ
+413 DIALAEYKLANTNE

-434 RVQFLGPG
+434 RVQYIGPG
-442 GKVRNFQGGI
+442 GKVRNFDGGI

-461 VGGRQ
+461 IGGRQ
-466 VAASDITGDQLVELY
+466 VAAADLTGDQLAEFY
-481 NDPSLKDFT
+481 NDPSLKG
-490 YSSAIVKDKISDDEA
+490 YNYAQAIIKDKISDDEA

-519 IVFDVKNIITATGAA
+519 IVFDVKSIIKATGAA

-561 AIQRLS
+561 AIARLD
-567 SNEDQFFRS
+567 SNEDAFFRS
-576 LELGYQSGE
+576 LELGYQSGD
-585 ITKDQYKK
+585 ITKDQYKM
-593 LKKAYDKK
+593 LKKGFKKK
-601 DMQKIIQKAA
+601 DMQKAIQEAA
-611 EKNYKVVDQSTG
+611 EENYMVTDKSTG

-657 TQRDV
+657 TQKDV
-662 IAAQSII
+662 TAAMSVI

-705 SYYTQTD
+705 TYFTNAQ
-712 VMNGFLSLL
+712 VMDGFLSLL
-721 KGGASFGKTDSST
+721 KGGAGFGKTDSSR

>member
-14 HQALKKGHI
+14 QQALKKGHI

-79 TLSLPGFVGFEA
+79 TLSLPGYVGFEA
-91 TGQLANAMGMQDSP
+91 TGQVANAMGMQDSP

-111 VAGAYGATRLPM
+111 LAGAYGATKLPG
-123 AAPFLTGGAL
+123 AAAL
-133 AGFGPQA
+133 AGMGMGPQLGIA
-140 AIFGTGLAGYYAYI
+140 ALGGAGYYAYL

-163 AAMTPEERKEF
+163 AAMTPKEREEF

-212 AKVIDSSQKTA
+212 AKAVDVGSANPGAGRPSFR
-223 QRKLRRQQRRGEFE
+223 RKEE
-237 QKAVASEQDNLTL
+237 DKQDNLTAKDN
-250 QENKTDGKVDI
+250 ETDGKVDI
-261 NKVVNNEKKK
+261 NKVVENEKKK
-271 ITNQAPDG
+271 ITKQAPDG

-325 VAGKKYSSEVITRGK
+325 VGGKKYSSDVISRGK
-340 MIAKELL
+340 IIAKELL

-481 NDPSLKDFT
+481 NDPSLKDFA